1 MKNIK
6 LKSTLLPLI
15 VALPTFAANA
25 GDTVTKAELQQE
37 LKALSERLA
46 ELEKQEAPKAKPAAS
61 GTSLSF
67 YGSLRPTF
75 GVTSNDT
82 DDTWD
87 VGDALSRI
95 GIGAEQKVSDSLTA
109 FAKGEFKVNIQADGD
124 FGDAR
129 LAYVGIKG
137 DFGRVAIGKQWA
149 TQYNAIAEPVD
160 IFNRAATPL
169 AYDSAS
175 PFRINN
181 LVTYTKS
188 FGDFTFA
195 VDGQFNGS
203 DRDNAADYT
212 GAGLTYNSDLLRAA
226 VAYYTKELNDGSDE
240 NTLGVSLAKSFG
252 PLYLAASYQ
261 DREVASIDGST
272 LDVVAA
278 YAINDTYKLKL
289 GVSQFEDGVKDAS
302 SGDYSAYNSTLEWQG
317 TPDFRLFVEYQRT
330 DYDYRDDNDQLMVGM
345 RYDFDYKLL

>member
-15 VALPTFAANA
+15 VALPTFAAQADNA
-25 GDTVTKAELQQE
+25 VSKEELQKE
-37 LKALSERLA
+37 LQALSVRLA
-46 ELEKQEAPKAKPAAS
+46 ELEKQETPAAKS
-61 GTSLSF
+61 GPSATSLSF

-87 VGDALSRI
+87 VGDALSRL
-95 GIGAEQKVSDSLTA
+95 GFAAEHQINDNLTG

-137 DFGRVAIGKQWA
+137 NFGRVAIGKQWA

-181 LVTYTKS
+181 LVTYSKS
-188 FGDFTFA
+188 FGNLTFA

-203 DRDNAADYT
+203 DRDNAADYF
-212 GAGLTYNSDLLRAA
+212 GGGVTYSSDVIRVAA
-226 VAYYTKELNDGSDE
+226 AYYTKELNDGNDE
-240 NTLGVSLAKSFG
+240 KTVGVSLAKSFG
-252 PLYLAASYQ
+252 PLYLAAAYQ
-261 DREVASIDGST
+261 DREVVNLDGST
-272 LDVVAA
+272 LDLVAA
-278 YAINDTYKLKL
+278 YAINNTYKVKL
-289 GVSQFEDGVKDAS
+289 GVSQFEDGVSDAS

-317 TPDFRLFVEYQRT
+317 TPDFRLFVEYQKT
-330 DYDYRDDNDQLMVGM
+330 DYDNRDEDDQLMVGM
-345 RYDFDYKLL
+345 RYDFDYKF